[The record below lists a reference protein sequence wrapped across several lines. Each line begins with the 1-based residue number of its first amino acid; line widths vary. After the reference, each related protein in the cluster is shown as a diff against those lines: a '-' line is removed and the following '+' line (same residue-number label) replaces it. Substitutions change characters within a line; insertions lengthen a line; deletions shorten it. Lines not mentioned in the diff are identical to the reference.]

1 MSQNETINLTALVK
15 IHTGEMYSW
24 ALHKVSNTE
33 LAKDLVQDTFLSA
46 AEKFDTF
53 KGESSPKTW
62 LFSILNHKIIDHYRK
77 KVNQTVS
84 VEDQTFSKF
93 FEHDGDWQEK
103 RKPNDW
109 HIEDDS
115 NPLDDTDFQQV
126 LKDCL
131 DALPEKWSTSVKL
144 KYLMEKNGD
153 EICQELGITT
163 SNFWQIVHRAKLQLR
178 ECVEKNW
185 YNN

>member
-1 MSQNETINLTALVK
+1 MTNSLLSSWVETYTTELYK
-15 IHTGEMYSW
+15 W
-24 ALHKVSNTE
+24 ALYKVSNSE

-46 AEKFDTF
+46 SEKIESF

-93 FEHDGDWQEK
+93 FVHDGDWQEK
-103 RKPNDW
+103 SKPGDW
-109 HIEDDS
+109 HIDDES
-115 NPLDDTDFQQV
+115 HLLDDTEFQQV
-126 LKDCL
+126 LKKCL

-144 KYLMEKNGD
+144 KYLMEKGGE
-153 EICQELGITT
+153 EICQELGITP
-163 SNFWQIVHRAKLQLR
+163 SNFWQIVHRAKIQLR
-178 ECVEKNW
+178 DCVDKNW
-185 YNN
+185 FKN